1 MLTDEQRRRVA
12 ETAIR
17 EAEIADLLQN
27 KVWRVVV
34 RNSDTPVA
42 TSANIVFVTP
52 DAHVGIERQIAELI
66 VDAAEWKRRAI
77 ERGYSES

>member
-17 EAEIADLLQN
+17 EAEIAAVLQD
-27 KVWRVVV
+27 KVWKIVTRGVQL
-34 RNSDTPVA
+34 
-42 TSANIVFVTP
+42 SADEIVLVTP
-52 DAHVGIERQIAELI
+52 DRHAPIERMIAELI

>member
-1 MLTDEQRRRVA
+1 MLTDEQRRRVG

-27 KVWRVVV
+27 KVWLVVV
-34 RNSDTPVA
+34 RKSDDPVLA
-42 TSANIVFVTP
+42 SADIVFVTP
-52 DAHVGIERQIAELI
+52 DVHVGIERQIAELI